1 VPGGIM
7 YSDNDVKYSMHFLS
21 KQDLKTIVIDF
32 TSHCNAMCGNCSR
45 NIDGVT
51 VNPNMPL
58 GHMDMETF
66 KNIIDN
72 ARGVEEI
79 IFNGAYGDP
88 LMNPN
93 LPFALKYAQKLK
105 CKIMIHTN
113 GGIGKPNLYRMI
125 AQDLRNFPQ
134 GVITFS
140 IDGLEDTNHLY
151 RRHVV
156 WENVMENAKAFID
169 AGGLARWRML
179 VFDHNKHQIEECE
192 QLSKDMGF
200 VVFDINGGYTF
211 TAMDSIVSEA
221 VEKFKATKK
230 EQARTVKYDKK
241 HLDNVERLEKV
252 LEVGLEKGCIN
263 CKWQRKQKIQIS
275 HTGEVF
281 PCCYLLS
288 DRYAKNPDSPYAKE
302 CNSITWPNV
311 NDMSIQ
317 EIVES
322 DILTQPKENRFKICE
337 VTCGEV

>member
-1 VPGGIM
+1 MNNLDTV
-7 YSDNDVKYSMHFLS
+7 V
-21 KQDLKTIVIDF
+21 VDF

-45 NIDGVT
+45 NIEGVK

-58 GHMDMETF
+58 GHMTLDTF
-66 KNIIDN
+66 KRIVDN
-72 ARGVEEI
+72 SKGIKEI

-93 LPFALKYAQKLK
+93 LVPALKYAKKLR
-105 CKIMIHTN
+105 CNIMIHTN
-113 GGIGKPNLYRMI
+113 GGVGKQNLYRLI
-125 AQDLRNFPQ
+125 AQDLEDFPQ

-151 RRHVV
+151 RRHVI
-156 WENVMENAKAFID
+156 WQNIMNNAQAFIE

-192 QLSKDMGF
+192 KLADNMGF
-200 VVFDINGGYTF
+200 KAFDINGGYTF
-211 TAMDSIVSEA
+211 SAMNSIVSEA

-230 EQARTVKYDKK
+230 EEARTIKYDKK
-241 HLDNVERLEKV
+241 HLDNIERLEKV
-252 LEVGLEKGCIN
+252 LEVGLDKGCIS
-263 CKWQRKQKIQIS
+263 CKWKRKKKIQIS

-288 DRYAKNPDSPYAKE
+288 DRYPKNLDSPYSQQ
-302 CNSITWPNV
+302 CNTIKWPNV
-311 NDMSIQ
+311 NNQSLQ
-317 EIVES
+317 EIIEG
-322 DILTQPKENRFKICE
+322 DILNFPSENRFKICE

>member
-1 VPGGIM
+1 MP
-7 YSDNDVKYSMHFLS
+7 YLS
-21 KQDLKTIVIDF
+21 IQNLKTIVVDF

-51 VNPNMPL
+51 VNPSMPL
-58 GHMDMETF
+58 GHMDMDTW
-66 KNIIDN
+66 KSIVDN
-72 ARGVEEI
+72 AQGVEEI

-88 LMNPN
+88 IMNPN
-93 LPFALKYAQKLK
+93 LVFALQYARKLR
-105 CKIMIHTN
+105 CNIMIHTN
-113 GGIGKPNLYRMI
+113 GGIGKPNLYRML
-125 AQDLRNFPQ
+125 AQELRHFPE
-134 GVITFS
+134 GMITFS

-156 WENVMENAKAFID
+156 WKNVMANAKAFID

-179 VFDHNKHQIEECE
+179 VFKHNAHQVEECE
-192 QLSKDMGF
+192 TLAYDMGF
-200 VVFDINGGYTF
+200 EVFDINGGYTF
-211 TAMDSIVSEA
+211 SAMDSIVSEA

-230 EQARTVKYDKK
+230 EQARTIEYDKK

-263 CKWQRKQKIQIS
+263 CKWKRKQKIQIS

-288 DRYAKNPDSPYAKE
+288 DRYPKHADSPYSKE

-311 NDMSIQ
+311 KEHSLR
-317 EIVES
+317 EIVEGS
-322 DILTQPKENRFKICE
+322 VLLQPSENRFKICE

>member
-1 VPGGIM
+1 M
-7 YSDNDVKYSMHFLS
+7 SYLS
-21 KQDLKTIVIDF
+21 VQNLKTIVVDF

-58 GHMDMETF
+58 GHMNMDTW
-66 KNIIDN
+66 KKIIDN
-72 ARGVEEI
+72 AHGVQEI

-93 LPFALKYAQKLK
+93 LIFALQYARKLR
-105 CKIMIHTN
+105 CNIMIHTN
-113 GGIGKPNLYRMI
+113 GGIGKPNLYRML
-125 AQDLRNFPQ
+125 AQELNHFPE
-134 GVITFS
+134 GMITFS

-156 WENVMENAKAFID
+156 WKNVMDNAKAFID

-179 VFDHNKHQIEECE
+179 VFKHNVHQVEECE
-192 QLSKDMGF
+192 TLAYDMGF
-200 VVFDINGGYTF
+200 EVFDINGGYTF
-211 TAMDSIVSEA
+211 SAMDSIVSEA
-221 VEKFKATKK
+221 IEKFKATKK
-230 EQARTVKYDKK
+230 EQARTVEYDKK
-241 HLDNVERLEKV
+241 YLDNVERIEKV
-252 LEVGLEKGCIN
+252 LKVGLEKGCIN

-288 DRYAKNPDSPYAKE
+288 DRYSKHTNSPYGIE